1 MEVNIIVSG
10 FDKSSMLELFV
21 FEILDLLSQL
31 ENVILNSEEKN
42 AIEAQINEIFRIIH
56 TIKGSASMMGYS
68 NISSLSHS
76 LEDAFYSLT
85 REGIFLSFE

>member
-1 MEVNIIVSG
+1 MEVNIIVSS

-56 TIKGSASMMGYS
+56 TIKGSASMMGIMLVFKLIGVYFSYDAYS
-68 NISSLSHS
+68 
-76 LEDAFYSLT
+76 FYS
-85 REGIFLSFE
+85 

>member
-1 MEVNIIVSG
+1 MEVNIIVSS

-56 TIKGSASMMGYS
+56 TIKGSASMMGYG

-76 LEDAFYSLT
+76 LEDAFYYL
-85 REGIFLSFE
+85 RENPPSNINY